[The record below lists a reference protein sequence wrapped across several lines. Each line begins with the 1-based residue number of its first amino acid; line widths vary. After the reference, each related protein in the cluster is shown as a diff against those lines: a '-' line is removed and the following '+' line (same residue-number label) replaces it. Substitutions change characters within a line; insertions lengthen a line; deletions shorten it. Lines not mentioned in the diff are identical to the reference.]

1 MLPRWNPDRLAK
13 KIPIN
18 IALVGGRRT
27 GKSTA
32 CSHLVAMMKTKFDLI
47 IAFIGSAACN
57 PVIHQ
62 LMSENWDPR
71 FFFSEWKPK
80 IIEKL
85 LKQQEAA
92 GPEKRSILIL
102 VDDVILGGTAEDQVS
117 HMAMRGRHFGISLM
131 FCAVSYVTLPKQCRR
146 SLDCLLVYSLP
157 MQGDL
162 KVLTWEFA
170 THNSMA
176 EHALRNLEDHC
187 CLVLETL
194 SRKQQL
200 FLWKADLLTIVE
212 RPPSPGRGRSKTPT
226 SFEIRRER
234 QTETHQTDT
243 GAAPDRRRS
252 PEGGEAYSEHSRVV

>member
-1 MLPRWNPDRLAK
+1 M
-13 KIPIN
+13 
-18 IALVGGRRT
+18 
-27 GKSTA
+27 
-32 CSHLVAMMKTKFDLI
+32 CSKFDLV

-62 LMSENWDPR
+62 LMVENWDRR
-71 FFFSEWKPK
+71 FFFSEWKPDLIK
-80 IIEKL
+80 KL

-92 GPEKRSILIL
+92 GPDKRNVLIL
-102 VDDVILGGTAEDQVS
+102 VDDVVLTGPEEQQVS

-146 SLDCLLVYSLP
+146 SLDCLLIYSLP

-194 SRKQQL
+194 ERKQQL
-200 FLWKADLLTIVE
+200 FLWKADLLTVVE
-212 RPPSPGRGRSKTPT
+212 RSSLPEYGKSKNTV
-226 SFEIRRER
+226 SSEIHRER
-234 QTETHQTDT
+234 HRAGHQTDT
-243 GAAPDRRRS
+243 AASDSRMRW
-252 PEGGEAYSEHSRVV
+252 PECEQESAPPAL

>member
-1 MLPRWNPDRLAK
+1 M
-13 KIPIN
+13 
-18 IALVGGRRT
+18 
-27 GKSTA
+27 KS
-32 CSHLVAMMKTKFDLI
+32 KFDLV

-62 LMSENWDPR
+62 MMVENWDVR
-71 FFFSEWKPK
+71 FFFPEWRHD
-80 IIEKL
+80 IIKKL

-92 GPEKRSILIL
+92 GPDKRSVLIL
-102 VDDVILGGTAEDQVS
+102 VDDVILSGTAEDQVS
-117 HMAMRGRHFGISLM
+117 HCAMRGRHFGISLM

-170 THNSMA
+170 AHNNMA

-194 SRKQQL
+194 ERKQQL
-200 FLWKADLLTIVE
+200 FLWKADLLSVVE
-212 RPPSPGRGRSKTPT
+212 TTSLPGRGRLRTPA
-226 SFEIRRER
+226 SVEIRRER
-234 QTETHQTDT
+234 QTDCRQTDT
-243 GAAPDRRRS
+243 DAPEDRTRS
-252 PEGGEAYSEHSRVV
+252 LEGGTAYSPRTRVV

>member
-1 MLPRWNPDRLAK
+1 MLPRWDPNRLARK
-13 KIPIN
+13 LPIN
-18 IALVGGRRT
+18 VALVGGRRT

-32 CSHLVAMMKTKFDLI
+32 CSHLVAMMKAKFDLI

-62 LMSENWDPR
+62 LMVENWDPR
-71 FFFSEWKPK
+71 FFFSEWKPDL
-80 IIEKL
+80 ITKL

-92 GPEKRSILIL
+92 AEKRNILIL
-102 VDDVILGGTAEDQVS
+102 VDDVILSGSAEDQVS

-146 SLDCLLVYSLP
+146 SLDCLLIYSLP

-176 EHALRNLEDHC
+176 EHALRNLDPHC

-194 SRKQQL
+194 ERKQQL
-200 FLWKADLLTIVE
+200 FMWKADLLTIVE
-212 RPPSPGRGRSKTPT
+212 KSPSPARGRSKNSV
-226 SFEIRRER
+226 SFAIQRER
-234 QTETHQTDT
+234 QTGVHQTNTDASHNYT
-243 GAAPDRRRS
+243 KSREDARGMS
-252 PEGGEAYSEHSRVV
+252 PPRHVP